1 MGTPAVT
8 KNRRENANRIGSRPS
23 DTLTGWI
30 KCAARGTASI
40 TNWSQYDACY
50 QNSLK
55 EVSSLDQHLNE
66 GNDYC
71 EPNPSSSPLYFRNG
85 R

>member
-8 KNRRENANRIGSRPS
+8 KNRRENANRIG
-23 DTLTGWI
+23 DTLTGRI

-40 TNWSQYDACY
+40 TNWSQCDACY

-66 GNDYC
+66 GDDHC
-71 EPNPSSSPLYFRNG
+71 EPNPSSSPLYVRNG